1 MHYGGMPPPMY
12 GGGMPPPMHGNGGMH
27 PPLMGGPHYPPP
39 QGGMHGE
46 YGGYAPPPPPPNS
59 SYSFLDPIIPTAK
72 MESPAQNL
80 IKPQKE
86 KVTEVYKK
94 LYIGKIPSDVKDNI
108 IERLLKACGGVESWK
123 RAIDAE
129 GNPKSFGYCEFED
142 VESAVVCLKVMNGLQ
157 VGDNKIMVSIRF
169 CLPIVSLPYT
179 YI

>member
-1 MHYGGMPPPMY
+1 
-12 GGGMPPPMHGNGGMH
+12 
-27 PPLMGGPHYPPP
+27 MGGPHYPPP

-157 VGDNKIMVSIRF
+157 VGDNKIMVSIGF

-179 YI
+179 YL